1 MHQSNPLTNLYLSTR
16 MFNIF
21 ITESLHN
28 SITEAEGR
36 KPTQQRSN
44 LYKILSKYKKEIHTL
59 SSDETLKLK
68 NSPEK
73 FLNNPSSLYILDIT
87 KDEAAAIQEQYG
99 VMCLSG
105 DNPDVSAL
113 IDVNDAFVSNK
124 FHQLEKGWDSVL
136 DSVESLPSNALIL
149 ADRYLFKNIEAKDG
163 DGFDNIEVI
172 LDQLL
177 PQQFA
182 GGDYHVCILFNK
194 EKSAFN
200 FSDIANGLEIVR
212 QGIDRPYQIKMEVIG
227 FDTHT
232 SIHDKLHNRVIIS
245 NYYMVEAGHKLAAFN
260 RYYGTARQTIYPL
273 ALFTESSLMGAS
285 SAPLRAIKQNL
296 AAIKDFSELVTKV
309 ETFDK
314 YLYALNGERKDCN
327 GIQNRLLK

>member
-1 MHQSNPLTNLYLSTR
+1 
-16 MFNIF
+16 MFKIF

-87 KDEAAAIQEQYG
+87 KDEAAAIQKQYG

-124 FHQLEKGWDSVL
+124 FHQLDKGWDSVL

-149 ADRYLFKNIEAKDG
+149 ADRYLFRNIEAKDG

-194 EKSAFN
+194 EKSAFK
-200 FSDIANGLEIVR
+200 FIDIANGLEIVR
-212 QGIDRPYQIKMEVIG
+212 QGVDRPYQIKMEVIG

-296 AAIKDFSELVTKV
+296 AAIKDFSEYVTKV
-309 ETFDK
+309 KTFDK

>member
-1 MHQSNPLTNLYLSTR
+1 
-16 MFNIF
+16 MFKIF

-73 FLNNPSSLYILDIT
+73 FLNNPSSLYILDIA
-87 KDEAAAIQEQYG
+87 KDEAAAIQKQYG

-105 DNPDVSAL
+105 EHPDVSAL

-124 FHQLEKGWDSVL
+124 FHQLDKGWDSVL
-136 DSVESLPSNALIL
+136 DSVETLPSNALIL

-200 FSDIANGLEIVR
+200 FSDIASGLEIVR
-212 QGIDRPYQIKMEVIG
+212 QGINRPYPIKMEVIG
-227 FDTHT
+227 FDTNT

-296 AAIKDFSELVTKV
+296 AAIKDFSEYVTKV

-314 YLYALNGERKDCN
+314 YLYALNGERKEKCS
-327 GIQNRLLK
+327 GIKNRLLK